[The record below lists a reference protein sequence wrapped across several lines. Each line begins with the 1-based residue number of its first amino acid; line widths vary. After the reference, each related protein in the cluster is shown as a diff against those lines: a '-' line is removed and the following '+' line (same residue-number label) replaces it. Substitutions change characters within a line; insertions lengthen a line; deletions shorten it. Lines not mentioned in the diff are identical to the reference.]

1 MERGRWITENNH
13 PPQNLLRDAYYK
25 IMAKKTSGTLYL
37 RKTVET
43 NGSTFNSGN
52 IDVSAYVNPLDGEV
66 LRIKKVWGEWASD
79 SGGAILTADVDGTD
93 GSASAMAQLT
103 TVSQD
108 SIKQIVDSS
117 LFFKT
122 QLYCTVDNAS
132 GTQLFTLMREDN
144 AMNPTDFEDGF
155 LVASD
160 IIQVG
165 VNCSPAPQAFVSDIE
180 FQVLIE
186 CERVKMSQSDAF
198 AVLSAQQQD

>member
-1 MERGRWITENNH
+1 
-13 PPQNLLRDAYYK
+13 
-25 IMAKKTSGTLYL
+25 MAKKTSGKLYL
-37 RKTVET
+37 RKSVET
-43 NGSTFNSGN
+43 NGSTYNSGN
-52 IDVSAYVNPLDGEV
+52 IDISAYVNPLEGEV
-66 LRIKKVWGEWASD
+66 LRVNKVWGEWASD
-79 SGGAILTADVDGTD
+79 NGGSILTSDVDATD
-93 GSASAMAQLT
+93 GTASAMAQLT

-108 SIKQIVDSS
+108 SIKVMTNSS

-122 QLYCTVDNAS
+122 QLYCSVDNAS

-144 AMNPTDFEDGF
+144 AMNPTNFEEGF

-165 VNCSPAPQAFVSDIE
+165 VNCTPAPQSFVSDIE

-186 CERVKMSQSDAF
+186 CERVKMSEKDAF

>member
-1 MERGRWITENNH
+1 
-13 PPQNLLRDAYYK
+13 
-25 IMAKKTSGTLYL
+25 MAKKTSGKLYL

-52 IDVSAYVNPLDGEV
+52 IDISAYVNPLEGEV
-66 LRIKKVWGEWASD
+66 LRVNKVWGEWASD
-79 SGGAILTADVDGTD
+79 TGGAILTADVDGTD

-108 SIKQIVDSS
+108 SIKQMVNSS

-144 AMNPTDFEDGF
+144 SMNPAEFDEGF

-186 CERVKMSQSDAF
+186 CERVKMSEKDAF
-198 AVLSAQQQD
+198 AILSAQQQD